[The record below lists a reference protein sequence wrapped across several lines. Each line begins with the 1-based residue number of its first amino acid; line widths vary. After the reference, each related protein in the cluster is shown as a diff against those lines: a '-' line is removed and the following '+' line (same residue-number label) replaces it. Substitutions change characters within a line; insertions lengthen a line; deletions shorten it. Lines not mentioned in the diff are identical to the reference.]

1 MFGAITIGSTSGGAI
16 EGNDI
21 GTDVTGTLAIPNATE
36 DPSEYAIVLGN
47 GASNV
52 TIGGTTV
59 AARNVISG
67 NDGDGILIS
76 DGGDGQLWQ
85 RSPV

>member
-1 MFGAITIGSTSGGAI
+1 MDLVS
-16 EGNDI
+16 D
-21 GTDVTGTLAIPNATE
+21 
-36 DPSEYAIVLGN
+36 YAVIVLGN

-52 TIGGTTV
+52 TIGGTTA

-76 DGGDGQLWQ
+76 DAVIYGGDYPATESRLTTA
-85 RSPV
+85 